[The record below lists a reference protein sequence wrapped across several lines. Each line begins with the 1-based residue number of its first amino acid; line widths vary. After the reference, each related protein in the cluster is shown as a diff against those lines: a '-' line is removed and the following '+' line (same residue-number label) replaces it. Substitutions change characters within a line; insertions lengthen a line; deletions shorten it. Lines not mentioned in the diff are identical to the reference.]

1 MLGDGVCTRN
11 HDCVS
16 PFFCGA
22 PKSCP
27 NWMSGN
33 LTEKRCCINVIPN
46 LGGYLQFQA
55 KNIYKTKIPKFH
67 FYKISCIFDDFDAWS
82 TLLPKKLEP

>member
-22 PKSCP
+22 PNSCP
-27 NWMSGN
+27 QWMSGN
-33 LTEKRCCINVIPN
+33 LTEKRCCINIIPN
-46 LGGYLQFQA
+46 LGGYLTELGWVNSIPGKIYWQFPL
-55 KNIYKTKIPKFH
+55 KTKIPKF
-67 FYKISCIFDDFDAWS
+67 YKILQNILYFC
-82 TLLPKKLEP
+82 